1 MKTTNQWNET
11 DSDYIRKKL
20 IEYNLTKIPEEVK
33 HSVKKV
39 SSILRNDEGDIV
51 GGITGNINWYCLH
64 IDFLWVD
71 ESLRGK
77 GYGKELIKNI
87 EEIAKENKCRIIQLD
102 TFSFQAPDFY
112 IACGYKIVV
121 EIENHPTDSMNE
133 YYLAKKLL

>member
-1 MKTTNQWNET
+1 MKTTNQWNEV

-33 HSVKKV
+33 HAVKKV

-51 GGITGNINWYCLH
+51 GGITGNINWYSLH

-87 EEIAKENKCRIIQLD
+87 EEIAKENKCRLIQLD

-112 IACGYKIVV
+112 VACGYKIVGV
-121 EIENHPTDSMNE
+121 IENHPTDSMNQ